1 MSQKNQVCR
10 KFHGGIQSHIP
21 KFSEKNIHNPK
32 IHGGGPLATVH
43 VAKVSRIL
51 RTQKPDLQEWRCRL
65 NWQHSTLKRFKHSFE
80 LVQVSDTKKD

>member
-1 MSQKNQVCR
+1 MGEYRAIYQNFQK
-10 KFHGGIQSHIP
+10 
-21 KFSEKNIHNPK
+21 KNIHNPK